1 MTTSLLHLAAFQ
13 IGTHALGPGFRAGV
27 WAQGCPFH
35 CRGCIAPEWILP
47 GGEAVQV
54 SDLAERIAADERLE
68 GLTLSGGEPMQQA
81 GALAELVRQVK
92 HNRPE
97 LNVICFTGYRYEEL
111 LSRPPNAGVAEL
123 LAQVDL
129 LIDGPFIEAQNDDLG
144 LRGSANQ
151 VFHYLTDR
159 LKGQGLESSPRRVE
173 VSLRDGQAFIIGVP
187 PKGFRAAWEQA
198 MLVVHK
204 ERDR

>member
-1 MTTSLLHLAAFQ
+1 
-13 IGTHALGPGFRAGV
+13 
-27 WAQGCPFH
+27 
-35 CRGCIAPEWILP
+35 
-47 GGEAVQV
+47 V

-81 GALAELVRQVK
+81 GALADLVRQVK

-129 LIDGPFIEAQNDDLG
+129 LIDGLFIEAQNDDLG

-159 LKGQGLESSPRRVE
+159 LKGQGLDSSPRRVE
-173 VSLRDGQAFIIGVP
+173 VSLRDGQAFIIGIP
-187 PKGFRAAWEQA
+187 PKRFRAAWEQA
-198 MLVVHK
+198 MVVVHK
-204 ERDR
+204 EQDR

>member
-1 MTTSLLHLAAFQ
+1 MTVTLLHLAAVQ
-13 IGTHALGPGFRAGV
+13 IGTLALGPGYRAGV
-27 WAQGCPFH
+27 WVQGCPFH
-35 CRGCIAPEWILP
+35 CRGCIAPEWVLP

-54 SDLAERIAADERLE
+54 SELAERIAADGRLE

-92 HNRPE
+92 HSWPE
-97 LNVICFTGYRYEEL
+97 LNVICFTGYRYEKL
-111 LSRPPNAGVAEL
+111 LSKPPNAGVAEL

-129 LIDGPFIEAQNDDLG
+129 LIDGPYVEAQNDDLG

-187 PKGFRAAWEQA
+187 PKSFGEAWEQA
-198 MLVVHK
+198 MLALLK
-204 ERDR
+204 ERER